1 MMIHLVTGG
10 SGSGKSSYAEEQI
23 VKENRRYDAP
33 FFYVATMIPRG
44 EETKEKIK
52 RHQMQ
57 RLDLGFLTIEKYVDL
72 EELKIPDNAGIL
84 LECVSNLTANE
95 LYREDKQSERSG
107 KEESDSGGLTSG
119 VYDRAYRAVIN
130 GVQQLS
136 RQTEHLVI
144 VTNEVHS
151 DVNGYSRETE
161 SYRKLLG
168 KINCELAKRADQVTE
183 VVYGIPMEI
192 KR

>member
-95 LYREDKQSERSG
+95 LYREDKQSERSE
-107 KEESDSGGLTSG
+107 KEEPDSEGLSPG
-119 VYDRAYRAVIN
+119 AYDRAYRAVIN

-161 SYRKLLG
+161 CYRKLLG